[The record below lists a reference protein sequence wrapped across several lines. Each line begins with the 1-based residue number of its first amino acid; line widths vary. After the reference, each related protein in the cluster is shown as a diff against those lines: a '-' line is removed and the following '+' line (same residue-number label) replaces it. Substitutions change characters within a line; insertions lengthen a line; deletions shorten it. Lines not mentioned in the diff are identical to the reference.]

1 MRYGEWFT
9 QMDGSHE
16 HRLPALMMITKNYE
30 VNHDVLFTNTARL
43 VGKYDLHTTLLRLTD
58 PYLDL

>member
-1 MRYGEWFT
+1 
-9 QMDGSHE
+9 MDGSHE